1 MSSENQRAFFRID
14 FPLRSR
20 PALQMGKVIARVTEC
35 SEGGVAY
42 TAPGVPCPAIGDVV
56 EGRAF
61 FHRGLQVD
69 IRGVVLRVRGPE
81 TVAVELAAPGIPYA
95 VILSEQRYLRD
106 KYPIR
111 FDTPASGTDR

>member
-20 PALQMGKVIARVTEC
+20 PALQIGKVIARVTDC
-35 SEGGVAY
+35 SEGGLCY
-42 TAPGVPCPAIGDVV
+42 SAPGVPAPAVGDVV

-61 FHRGLQVD
+61 FHRGLQVAV
-69 IRGVVLRVRGPE
+69 RGTVLRLRG
-81 TVAVELAAPGIPYA
+81 TDVVVELEAPGIPFS

-111 FDTPASGTDR
+111 FDPPVVRASV